1 MEFFK
6 PRSNEIN
13 SAVAQHL
20 QKHSL
25 LNNALKTS
33 WMLLLKAIH
42 KPTVTSIIL
51 TIERIYILQ
60 TKYITLFTSFR
71 KMFDFTY
78 KKATIISQLCFL
90 KLLKL

>member
-20 QKHSL
+20 QNHLL

-33 WMLLLKAIH
+33 WILLLKAIH

-51 TIERIYILQ
+51 TIE
-60 TKYITLFTSFR
+60 KYIFFKLN
-71 KMFDFTY
+71 
-78 KKATIISQLCFL
+78 ISHFLLRLGKCLILHIKRQL
-90 KLLKL
+90 